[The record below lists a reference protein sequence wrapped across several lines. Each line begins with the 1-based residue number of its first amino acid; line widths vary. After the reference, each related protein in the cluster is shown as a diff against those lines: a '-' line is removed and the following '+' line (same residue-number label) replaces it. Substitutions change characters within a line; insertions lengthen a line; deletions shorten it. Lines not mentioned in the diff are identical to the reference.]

1 MASTLWQDIRYGARM
16 LLKNPGVTIIVIIAL
31 ALGIGANTAIFS
43 VVNAVLLR
51 PLPYDESDRLVFLNE
66 KSPVLDEMSISYP
79 NFTDWRNHNQTFEKM
94 GVFNRASYN
103 LTGAGEAER
112 IVTGQVSAD
121 LFAVLRVNALHGRVF
136 TNEEDKPGG
145 TPVVVLSYPLWQ
157 RRFGG
162 QTSILNQAITLNNK
176 SYTVIGIMPES
187 YLYPSRVEM
196 WVPVGQLSDQ
206 PSWQNRGNHPGLYGV
221 ARLKPGVSF
230 EQAEADMNNV
240 GANLEKQYP
249 DTNASTRPRL
259 RPLMDIY
266 VVDVRRTLWII
277 FAVVGA
283 VLLIAC
289 ANIANLLLAR
299 ATARRKEMAIR
310 TAVGASRWRIARQL
324 LTESILVSMIG
335 GAIGLFLAYW
345 GVQLILYMSPTAIP
359 RSREIGLDWMVLVFT
374 IGVSFVTGVLFGLI
388 PAIQAGEIDVNE
400 TLKESGRGTSSRH
413 WLRSSLVVAEVATT
427 LVVLIF
433 AGLMIRSFY
442 KLQQVNPGFSHDRL
456 TSFSISLPQKKYAS
470 DEVVASFYNRLLE
483 NIRSLPGVESAAAAS
498 GLPLGNNGWQTSF
511 TIVGQPIPPR
521 DQTPLMEAC
530 LVTPDYFKAM
540 NIPVLRGRVFTDRD
554 DRSHLAGRDLSKLT
568 ENERAAAGLNAIVID
583 EEFARRHWPNE
594 DPIGKRIRL
603 GGGDP
608 GPNDL
613 TLEVIGVVGR
623 VKMESLNQNSNRVQ
637 GYFAFNQTPGE
648 GMTVII
654 KGASDPNLLI
664 SSARNAVREIDPD
677 QPIHSPRTMGEIRAE
692 SVQGEKLTLTLL
704 SLFAG
709 IALVLAIVGIYG
721 VMSYSVTQ
729 RTHEIGI
736 RMAIGARPRDV
747 FKMILGHGM
756 KLALIGVGLG
766 LLAAFYVTRFM
777 ATMLFGVEPT
787 DAMTFGAITA
797 ILIGVALLA
806 CYLPGRRATKVEP
819 TISLRYE

>member
-1 MASTLWQDIRYGARM
+1 MASTLWQDIKYGARM
-16 LLKNPGVTIIVIIAL
+16 LLKSPGVTFIVIIAL

-79 NFTDWRNHNQTFEKM
+79 NFIDWRTHNQSFEKI
-94 GVFNRASYN
+94 GVSNRGSYN
-103 LTGAGEAER
+103 LTAAGEPER
-112 IVTGQVSAD
+112 IDTGQVSAD
-121 LFAVLRVNALHGRVF
+121 LFSVLRVSPLHGRLF

-145 TPVVVLSYPLWQ
+145 TPVVILSYGLWQ

-162 QTSILNQAITLNNK
+162 QTSILNQPLTLNNK

-187 YLYPSRVEM
+187 FRYPSRVEM

-206 PSWQNRGNHPGLYGV
+206 PSWQSRGNHPGLYGV
-221 ARLKPGVSF
+221 ARLKPGVTF
-230 EQAEADMNNV
+230 EQAEADMNNIA
-240 GANLEKQYP
+240 ANLEKQYP
-249 DTNASTRPRL
+249 DSNTGNRVRM
-259 RPLMDIY
+259 RWFMEIY
-266 VVDVRRTLWII
+266 VVDVRRVLWFI
-277 FAVVGA
+277 FCIVGA

-299 ATARRKEMAIR
+299 ATTRRKEMAIR
-310 TAVGASRWRIARQL
+310 TAVGASKWRIARQL
-324 LTESILVSMIG
+324 LTESILISMLG
-335 GAIGLFLAYW
+335 GALGLLLAYG
-345 GVQLILYMSPTAIP
+345 GVQLILYMSPDAIP
-359 RSREIGLDWMVLVFT
+359 RSREIGLDWIVLLFT
-374 IGVSFVTGVLFGLI
+374 LGVSLVTGVLFGLI
-388 PAIQAGEIDVNE
+388 PAIQAGEVDVNE
-400 TLKESGRGTSSRH
+400 TLKETGRGTSGRH
-413 WLRSSLVVAEVATT
+413 WLRSLLVIGEVAMA

-442 KLQQVNPGFSHDRL
+442 KLQQVNPGFSHERL
-456 TSFSISLPQKKYAS
+456 TSFGISLPRTKYAN
-470 DEVVASFYNRLLE
+470 DEVRASFYNRLLD
-483 NIRSLPGVESAAAAS
+483 NIRALPGVESAAAAS

-511 TIVGQPIPPR
+511 VIDGQPPPPR

-540 NIPVLRGRVFTDRD
+540 NIPLLRGRVFNDRD
-554 DRSHLAGRDLSKLT
+554 DRSHLAGRDLSKM
-568 ENERAAAGLNAIVID
+568 NESERSVAGVNSIVID

-594 DPIGKRIRL
+594 DPVGKYVKL
-603 GGGDP
+603 GPDADAP
-608 GPNDL
+608 K
-613 TLEVIGVVGR
+613 LEVLGVVGR
-623 VKMESLNQNSNRVQ
+623 VKMESLNQNSDRVQ
-637 GYFAFNQTPGE
+637 GYFAFNQVPQG

-654 KGASDPNLLI
+654 KGSWDPNLLI
-664 SSARNAVREIDPD
+664 SSARSAVKEIDPD
-677 QPIHSPRTMGEIRAE
+677 QPIYNPRTMNEIRAE
-692 SVQGEKLTLTLL
+692 SIQGEKLMLTLL

-736 RMAIGARPRDV
+736 RMAIGARPLDV

-756 KLALIGVGLG
+756 KLALIGIGLG
-766 LLAAFYVTRFM
+766 LLLAFWVTRYV

-787 DAMTFGAITA
+787 DAMTFGAITG
-797 ILIGVALLA
+797 ILIGVAVLA